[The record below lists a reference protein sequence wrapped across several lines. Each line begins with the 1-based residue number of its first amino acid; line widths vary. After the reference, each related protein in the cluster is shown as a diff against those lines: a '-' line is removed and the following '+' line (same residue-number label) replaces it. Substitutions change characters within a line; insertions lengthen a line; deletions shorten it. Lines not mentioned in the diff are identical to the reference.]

1 MVSVARFKMTS
12 VPSERIWR
20 TSGAAVTVN
29 GMFHA
34 SVLLCSAVVIV
45 VLLVSRMVVPCSRE
59 REIVN
64 GRVAVPVGETS
75 AVKAA

>member
-1 MVSVARFKMTS
+1 MVT
-12 VPSERIWR
+12 E
-20 TSGAAVTVN
+20 N

-45 VLLVSRMVVPCSRE
+45 VLLVSRMVVHCSRE

-75 AVKAA
+75 AEKAA